1 MAKKLQ
7 EFVKTTFYVSR
18 GTICGLNFFLS
29 FESFRIFCRNLWHG
43 SQKSFYVSRVKI
55 AEELFFFLPFWFCSD
70 FERKIFQT
78 FGQKT
83 SWICQNY
90 LLRVHSNNL
99 WLEIFFL
106 SFESFRIFCRNL
118 WHGSS
123 KIYPS
128 VQSKNCGL
136 NRFFVFLFRFFFEFW
151 AKNFLDFRPKN
162 FKKLWKLNSAC
173 PQEQLEALNF
183 FKKIWTV
190 LNFLQKPLAWFS
202 KIYLRVQSKIC
213 GRIIF
218 FLPFWFCS
226 DFERKIFQTFG
237 QKTSWICQNYLLRV
251 HSNNLWLEFFFLSFE
266 SFRIFCRKLWHGSS
280 KIYPSV
286 QSKICG
292 RNIFFYSSFLNFFGF
307 WAKNFPDFWPKNF
320 KNLSKL
326 PSTCPEEQ
334 FVAWIFFL
342 SFESFRIFC
351 RNLWHGSQKSFY
363 VSRVKIA
370 EELFFFLPFW
380 FCSDFERKIFQTFG
394 QKTSWICQ
402 NYLLRV
408 HSNNLWLEIFF

>member
-29 FESFRIFCRNLWHG
+29 FESFRVFCRNLWHG

-90 LLRVHSNNL
+90 LLRVHSINL

-118 WHGSS
+118 WHGSP

-151 AKNFLDFRPKN
+151 AKNF
-162 FKKLWKLNSAC
+162 
-173 PQEQLEALNF
+173 Q
-183 FKKIWTV
+183 
-190 LNFLQKPLAWFS
+190 
-202 KIYLRVQSKIC
+202 
-213 GRIIF
+213 IF
-218 FLPFWFCS
+218 A
-226 DFERKIFQTFG
+226 
-237 QKTSWICQNYLLRV
+237 QKTS
-251 HSNNLWLEFFFLSFE
+251 
-266 SFRIFCRKLWHGSS
+266 
-280 KIYPSV
+280 
-286 QSKICG
+286 
-292 RNIFFYSSFLNFFGF
+292 
-307 WAKNFPDFWPKNF
+307 KNCEN
-320 KNLSKL
+320 
-326 PSTCPEEQ
+326 
-334 FVAWIFFL
+334 
-342 SFESFRIFC
+342 
-351 RNLWHGSQKSFY
+351 
-363 VSRVKIA
+363 
-370 EELFFFLPFW
+370 
-380 FCSDFERKIFQTFG
+380 
-394 QKTSWICQ
+394 
-402 NYLLRV
+402 
-408 HSNNLWLEIFF
+408 